1 VEQFTLNRHF
11 KLSTMQGYISKA
23 RKSIPLA
30 AARLVDEAT
39 LRGVETL
46 TGRRLMI
53 AEEKKQIH
61 SRKTTDRAI
70 LMRASFCCICN

>member
-53 AEEKKQIH
+53 AEGKKQIH
-61 SRKTTDRAI
+61 SQKTTDRVI
-70 LMRASFCCICN
+70 RQRASFCCICN